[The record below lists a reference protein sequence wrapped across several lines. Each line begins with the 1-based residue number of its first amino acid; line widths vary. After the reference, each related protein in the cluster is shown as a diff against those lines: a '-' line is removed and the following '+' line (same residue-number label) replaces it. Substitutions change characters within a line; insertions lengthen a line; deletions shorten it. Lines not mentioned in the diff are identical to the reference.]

1 LVGHPISHQLS
12 PWIVAPK
19 INELTNGTLRLDAD
33 SKFLASSPVKV
44 SIDTTACQGTG
55 YCARLAPDVFEVVDS
70 VAVVKVA
77 VIAPELEK
85 IVYEAEVL
93 CPARAILVTD

>member
-1 LVGHPISHQLS
+1 M
-12 PWIVAPK
+12 
-19 INELTNGTLRLDAD
+19 
-33 SKFLASSPVKV
+33 KV
-44 SIDTTACQGTG
+44 SIDITACQGTG
-55 YCARLAPDVFEVVDS
+55 YCARIAPDVFEVVDS